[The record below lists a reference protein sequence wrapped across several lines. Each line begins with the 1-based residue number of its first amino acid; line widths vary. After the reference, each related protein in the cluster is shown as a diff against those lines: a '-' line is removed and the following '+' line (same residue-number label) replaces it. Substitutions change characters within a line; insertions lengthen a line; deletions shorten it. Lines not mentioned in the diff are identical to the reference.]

1 MPKRKRATPQ
11 RRPRTLKPSPG
22 ETQRLLDEE
31 QARSEEVV
39 VQNEQLM
46 RTEAE
51 LERARDR
58 YADLYDHAPIGYMEL
73 DTQGVILE
81 INRAACAILG
91 RSRNSLVNMPVT
103 AHVSREYREMIRDYL
118 TRACAQ
124 IGGRPH
130 EIEFRASEAPE
141 RSIRMLARLTLLEP
155 GVCRLFTVM
164 FDVTERRQAEQ
175 RARALLEKLVNVQ
188 EEERRRLALNL
199 HDQLGQQLTALKLML
214 GHLKSASEDVAEQRL
229 DDIVALVEQ
238 MDRDVD
244 FLAWELRPAALD
256 DVGIEAALETFVRQW
271 SAQHGVPA
279 EFHSSHWDAARLAPP
294 VEINVYRIAQEALNN
309 VAKHASATQVSIL
322 LERRGDEAMLIVE
335 DNGRGFDADRVG
347 SPGPHGGMGLAG
359 MRERAEMIGGTV
371 QIETRPGKGAAIFLK
386 VRIGGRGVN

>member
-1 MPKRKRATPQ
+1 MPKRKRATP
-11 RRPRTLKPSPG
+11 RPRP
-22 ETQRLLDEE
+22 
-31 QARSEEVV
+31 SEEVV

-46 RTEAE
+46 RTQAE

-73 DTQGVILE
+73 DPHGVILE

-91 RSRNSLVNMPVT
+91 RSRNGLVNMPVT
-103 AHVSREYREMIRDYL
+103 AHVSREYREMMREYL
-118 TRACAQ
+118 TRASAQ

-130 EIEFRASEAPE
+130 EIEFRANQVPE
-141 RSIRMLARLTLLEP
+141 RSVRMLARLTLLEP

-175 RARALLEKLVNVQ
+175 RARALLEKLVTVQ

-199 HDQLGQQLTALKLML
+199 HDQLGQHLTALKLML
-214 GHLKSASEDVAEQRL
+214 GHLKSASQDVAAQRM
-229 DDIVALVEQ
+229 DDIVTLVDQ

-256 DVGIEAALETFVRQW
+256 EVGLEAALETFVRQW
-271 SAQHGVPA
+271 ASQHGVPA
-279 EFHSSHWDAARLAPP
+279 EFHSSHWDAARLAPA

-309 VAKHASATQVSIL
+309 VAKHAAATQVSIL

-335 DNGRGFDADRVG
+335 DNGRGFDADRAVG
-347 SPGPHGGMGLAG
+347 PGPHDGMGLAG
-359 MRERAEMIGGTV
+359 IRERAEMIGGSV
-371 QIETRPGKGAAIFLK
+371 QIESRPGTGATIFVK
-386 VRIGGRGVN
+386 VPIDGQGPAAAR